1 MYQSNY
7 IQCTNSQLFS
17 FMLIQKN
24 DLNREFLYMK
34 CALNVS
40 PKRSSTFSTCSKV
53 FASAHTLFHS
63 QQAKGDARFRK
74 CRQACAI
81 QYYF

>member
-24 DLNREFLYMK
+24 DLNREFHYMK
-34 CALNVS
+34 CALYVS
-40 PKRSSTFSTCSKV
+40 PKRSLMFSMCSKV
-53 FASAHTLFHS
+53 FASVQTLFHS

-74 CRQACAI
+74 HRQACVI